1 VPKNSHP
8 HSQFAP
14 PILPA
19 HSQLASAPMTR
30 FLLRFIGLC
39 LLATAFVFF
48 VYDGTK
54 SIANHQIIYTKV
66 GDVWAIIDQNS
77 LNLVQ
82 DWLKQKVA
90 WAWDPYMQKAF
101 DLPAW
106 VVSGIGATILILL
119 GRKKKPLIGY
129 ARD

>member
-1 VPKNSHP
+1 M
-8 HSQFAP
+8 
-14 PILPA
+14 L
-19 HSQLASAPMTR
+19 
-30 FLLRFIGLC
+30 
-39 LLATAFVFF
+39 
-48 VYDGTK
+48 
-54 SIANHQIIYTKV
+54 YTKV

-82 DWLKQKVA
+82 TWLKLKIA
-90 WAWDPYMQKAF
+90 WAWDPYLQQSF

-106 VVSGIGATILILL
+106 VVIGIVATILILL

>member
-1 VPKNSHP
+1 M
-8 HSQFAP
+8 
-14 PILPA
+14 I
-19 HSQLASAPMTR
+19 R

-39 LLATAFVFF
+39 LLAAAFVFL

-54 SIANHQIIYTKV
+54 SIANQGIIYTTV
-66 GDVWAIIDQNS
+66 DYAWAMVDQNS

-82 DWLKQKVA
+82 NWLKQKAA
-90 WAWDPYMQKAF
+90 WAWDPYLQRAF

-106 VVSGIGATILILL
+106 VVVGIFAMILILL
-119 GRKKKPLIGY
+119 GRKKRPLIGY

>member
-1 VPKNSHP
+1 M
-8 HSQFAP
+8 
-14 PILPA
+14 I
-19 HSQLASAPMTR
+19 R

-39 LLATAFVFF
+39 LLATAFVLF

-54 SIANHQIIYTKV
+54 SLANHQILYMNV
-66 GDVWAIIDQNS
+66 SDVWAIIDQTS
-77 LNLVQ
+77 LTVVQ
-82 DWLKQKVA
+82 GWLKQRFT
-90 WAWDPYMQKAF
+90 WAWDPYLQRSF

-106 VVSGIGATILILL
+106 VLVGLIAAILILL

>member
-1 VPKNSHP
+1 
-8 HSQFAP
+8 
-14 PILPA
+14 
-19 HSQLASAPMTR
+19 
-30 FLLRFIGLC
+30 
-39 LLATAFVFF
+39 VFF

-54 SIANHQIIYTKV
+54 SIANHQIVASRV
-66 GDVWAIIDQNS
+66 GDIWAIIDQNS

-82 DWLKQKVA
+82 SWLKQKLA
-90 WAWDPYMQKAF
+90 WAWDPYIQGTF

-106 VVSGIGATILILL
+106 AVVGVVATILILL

>member
-1 VPKNSHP
+1 M
-8 HSQFAP
+8 
-14 PILPA
+14 I
-19 HSQLASAPMTR
+19 R
-30 FLLRFIGLC
+30 FLFRFIGLC

-54 SIANHQIIYTKV
+54 SIANHQLVFTKV
-66 GDVWAIIDQNS
+66 ADVWAIIDQNS

-82 DWLKQKVA
+82 DGLKRKVA
-90 WAWDPYMQKAF
+90 WLWDPYMQRSF
-101 DLPAW
+101 DLPAF
-106 VVSGIGATILILL
+106 VVVGGVATILILF

>member
-1 VPKNSHP
+1 M
-8 HSQFAP
+8 
-14 PILPA
+14 I
-19 HSQLASAPMTR
+19 R
-30 FLLRFIGLC
+30 FLLRSLGLC

-54 SIANHQIIYTKV
+54 SIANHQVIYTKV

-77 LNLVQ
+77 LNVVQ

-90 WAWDPYMQKAF
+90 WAWDPYLQRGF

-106 VVSGIGATILILL
+106 AVVGIVATILILL

>member
-1 VPKNSHP
+1 M
-8 HSQFAP
+8 
-14 PILPA
+14 I
-19 HSQLASAPMTR
+19 R
-30 FLLRFIGLC
+30 FVLRFIGLC
-39 LLATAFVFF
+39 LLATAFVFL

-54 SIANHQIIYTKV
+54 SIANHGIMYTKIV
-66 GDVWAIIDQNS
+66 DVWAIIDQTS

-82 DWLKQKVA
+82 NGLKQKVA
-90 WAWDPYMQKAF
+90 WAWDPYLQRLF

-106 VVSGIGATILILL
+106 VVVGILAVLLILL